1 MTHKIGRLI
10 ARANVLEW
18 TMPERA
24 ATPLAGAGIAD
35 LLASVFHGD
44 VGRADAS
51 IVKKGSI

>member
-1 MTHKIGRLI
+1 
-10 ARANVLEW
+10 
-18 TMPERA
+18 MPERA